1 MVSKI
6 TIVGFLLDLSMMNH
20 FGLLQG
26 GTLVKGMLFIMTM
39 VLVDK
44 DLSYMVMHRLE
55 PVQLMTKL

>member
-6 TIVGFLLDLSMMNH
+6 GIVGFLGGLSMMNR

-39 VLVDK
+39 VLADK